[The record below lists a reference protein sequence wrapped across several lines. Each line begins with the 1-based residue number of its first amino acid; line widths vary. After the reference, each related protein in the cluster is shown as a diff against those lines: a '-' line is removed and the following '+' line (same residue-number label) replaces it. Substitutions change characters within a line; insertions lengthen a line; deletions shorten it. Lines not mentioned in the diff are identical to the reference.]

1 MRRIIMIGAI
11 AALVVVTAAVIELRR
26 ESTEGG
32 GDTREHGEKGKTLV
46 ESPFSKKTSA
56 VTATSATTS
65 VSGPTANQPPLQA
78 ASEAT
83 ASDSDLVRPRAQKDH
98 DIDETGGQSSL
109 PPGPDPRSVVGHPFP
124 VSKSVPV
131 GCQQDAQLCRALA
144 QFTDEP
150 RDPAWAPQIEGM
162 LQTLLG
168 SDPQFAMRN
177 LECRTTLCFAEVT
190 SIMGAYIEE
199 GKVNGAPDKLLF
211 FTGLNAFGF
220 EHDPSSA
227 RVTVTLVGFS
237 RR

>member
-1 MRRIIMIGAI
+1 MRRIIMKGAV

-26 ESTEGG
+26 ESIEGS
-32 GDTREHGEKGKTLV
+32 GDTREHGEKGKNLV

-78 ASEAT
+78 ANEAT
-83 ASDSDLVRPRAQKDH
+83 TSDSGLARLRAQKDH
-98 DIDETGGQSSL
+98 GVDETGGESSL
-109 PPGPDPRSVVGHPFP
+109 PQGPNPRSVIGHPFP

-150 RDPAWAPQIEGM
+150 RDPAWAPQVEGW
-162 LQTLLG
+162 LQTFFG
-168 SDPQFAMRN
+168 GDPEFAIRN
-177 LECRTTLCFAEVT
+177 LECRTTLCFAEVS
-190 SIMGAYIEE
+190 SIMGPYIKE
-199 GKVNGAPDKLLF
+199 GKVNGAPDELLF
-211 FTGLNAFGF
+211 SYGLNAFGF

-227 RVTVTLVGFS
+227 RVTVTLMGFS